1 MKSFVQP
8 IKKQCTSTN
17 SCLTPLSTLLE
28 SEETKGKT
36 EPVTEEPAACEPK
49 GGACGT
55 SADEVGGNF

>member
-17 SCLTPLSTLLE
+17 SCLTPLSTPLE
-28 SEETKGKT
+28 SEETKGRT